1 MAEPLLKKGST
12 GEAVR
17 QLQRALKE
25 LGYDPG
31 EVDGDFGAKTESAVQ
46 AFQRDRGLDVDGIVG
61 EITWLNI
68 DEADTSNP
76 TLRNGSTGNPVRRC
90 QKRLTLGGY
99 DTGGVDGIFGANTES
114 AVRTFQRDQGLTEDG
129 IVGPRTWERID
140 ALGD

>member
-1 MAEPLLKKGST
+1 MAEPLLKKGSI

-17 QLQRALKE
+17 QLQWALEE

-31 EVDGDFGAKTESAVQ
+31 EVDGIFGAKTESAVQ

-61 EITWLNI
+61 EITWLTI

-76 TLRNGSTGNPVRRC
+76 TIRKGSTGNPVRRC
-90 QKRLTLGGY
+90 QKRLTLAGY
-99 DTGGVDGIFGANTES
+99 DTGASTASLEQTPSRAAQVLPA
-114 AVRTFQRDQGLTEDG
+114 RPGLTEDG
-129 IVGPRTWERID
+129 IVGTMTRERID